1 VKVLHAAR
9 DAANR
14 IRRTMPY
21 RLTPD
26 IAGSRSAFCRH
37 LAGRIAIGLILLALT
52 GCTPLDLSKP
62 LHWPWEKEPGA
73 TRMTDMWSFTVLRQ
87 PGQPGVRGFGGRMMF
102 YGADDKPMKVE
113 GTLTVYAFDARS
125 EDPAQ
130 AMPERKFVFQ
140 AKNLS
145 KHYSESKL
153 GHSYSFWLPWDE
165 VGGEERQI
173 TLATRFESTKGQI
186 VMSAPSRQIL
196 PGGKKIAN
204 KGSTPEGLADAEP
217 SAPNGVRAASHQE
230 DLPERVL
237 SRNITTTT
245 IDLPPSFVRQSLM
258 SGNSNADVGVPPAT
272 GASAPAASP
281 TSAVPGGVLKDQAS
295 SPQVKSSPAGSD
307 ATQQAE
313 SSTRSVH
320 SRFPVRRAATAELKN
335 DPVRRQPY
343 PGQWP
348 CALPPTP
355 RSARWRE
362 SPDTPPAAPTEPPA
376 VSPPAQ
382 NMQNRPA
389 KAADSS

>member
-1 VKVLHAAR
+1 
-9 DAANR
+9 
-14 IRRTMPY
+14 M
-21 RLTPD
+21 
-26 IAGSRSAFCRH
+26 
-37 LAGRIAIGLILLALT
+37 GLILLALT
-52 GCTPLDLSKP
+52 GCTSLDLSKP
-62 LHWPWEKEPGA
+62 LYWPWEKEPGA

-87 PGQPGVRGFGGRMMF
+87 PGQPGVRGFGGRLMF
-102 YGADDKPMKVE
+102 YGPDDKPMKVE

-130 AMPERKFVFQ
+130 AVPERKFVFQ

-173 TLATRFESTKGQI
+173 TLATRFESTKGKI

-196 PGGKKIAN
+196 PGAKKIA
-204 KGSTPEGLADAEP
+204 KKSSTPEELADTEP
-217 SAPNGVRAASHQE
+217 STNGVRAASHQE
-230 DLPERVL
+230 DLPDRVL
-237 SRNITTTT
+237 NRNITTTT
-245 IDLPPSFVRQSLM
+245 IDLPPSFVRQSLL
-258 SGNSNADVGVPPAT
+258 SGNSNPDGSSGVPPAP
-272 GASAPAASP
+272 GASAAPAASP
-281 TSAVPGGVLKDQAS
+281 TSAMPGGVLKNQAS
-295 SPQVKSSPAGSD
+295 PPQAKSSPAGSD

-313 SSTRSVH
+313 SSARSVH
-320 SRFPVRRAATAELKN
+320 SRFPVRRGATAELKN

-362 SPDTPPAAPTEPPA
+362 SPDIPPAAPTEPPA
-376 VSPPAQ
+376 VSSPPAQ
-382 NMQNRPA
+382 NTQNRPA
-389 KAADSS
+389 SAADSS